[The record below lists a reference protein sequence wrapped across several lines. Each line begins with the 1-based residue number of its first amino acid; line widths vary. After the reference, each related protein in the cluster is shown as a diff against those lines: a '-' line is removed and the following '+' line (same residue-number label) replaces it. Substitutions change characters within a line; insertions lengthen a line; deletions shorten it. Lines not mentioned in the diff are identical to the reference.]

1 MIVWNFPCTVAGPSS
16 TSMSWM
22 CVSVGELL
30 WPPLCACASS
40 RVSSLVTGED
50 TRTDSGPDEELHPG
64 NKHHSKEGGSES
76 SSTAITVLGEVPH
89 IDSPSIAKAYFSN
102 PGEGLHLIKVSHQ
115 DKAHAG
121 RCSPASSPMPDVE
134 LEQKRTSVWVMRNS
148 TTSDCL
154 CSSSQA
160 ALPLAQAASFC
171 WDL

>member
-1 MIVWNFPCTVAGPSS
+1 MN
-16 TSMSWM
+16 
-22 CVSVGELL
+22 
-30 WPPLCACASS
+30 
-40 RVSSLVTGED
+40 
-50 TRTDSGPDEELHPG
+50 
-64 NKHHSKEGGSES
+64 
-76 SSTAITVLGEVPH
+76 
-89 IDSPSIAKAYFSN
+89 SPAIAKAYLNN

-121 RCSPASSPMPDVE
+121 RRSPAPSPMPDVE
-134 LEQKRTSVWVMRNS
+134 REQKRTSVWLMMNS